1 MNFLL
6 NRLERRGPNKYL
18 RERVV
23 KYTKDIVAFFREIKL
38 KSGDIKRGKD
48 IL

>member
-6 NRLERRGPNKYL
+6 NRLKRRGPNEYL

-23 KYTKDIVAFFREIKL
+23 KYTKDIIAFLREIKP
-38 KSGDIKRGKD
+38 KSGNIKRGKD